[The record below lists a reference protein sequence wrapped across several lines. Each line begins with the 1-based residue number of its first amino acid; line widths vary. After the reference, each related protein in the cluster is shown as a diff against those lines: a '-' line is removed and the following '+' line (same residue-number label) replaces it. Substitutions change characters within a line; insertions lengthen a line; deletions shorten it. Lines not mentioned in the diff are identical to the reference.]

1 MLTHIT
7 TRDRCIGQGNPS
19 GVCPGDTHKNIT
31 GRYSRPDSLNSGLSR
46 KSDISHIRQIR
57 HKGPSV
63 QISTAEENLPI
74 IIKIS
79 TPATRSACNQ
89 KSCISKLFPL
99 SPTST
104 TPNFVKRPLSPLF
117 EQIKLTRYQAT
128 KTIDTPCLSIKE
140 VSDTSLDIQR
150 RTNNR
155 KRRQSFRG
163 ELQESGTQT
172 LRLQS
177 IFHTFQLITKEPGI
191 NFTSRNKRS
200 TTLVKRQRDT
210 SNSRISY
217 GCPCRNQDRAS
228 RNDRRSCPDPF
239 LCDCTPC
246 RVQLPRNRSQV
257 DWRGPRDAAV
267 PVFRIRGRCPSV
279 DNPKQP
285 TQRDPGP
292 VHFFTFRSRS

>member
-1 MLTHIT
+1 MQFGCTVGETQFTDTFPGFVNGLPPVVTDLRHFA
-7 TRDRCIGQGNPS
+7 CGNPGDGAILPQFRPRPAR
-19 GVCPGDTHKNIT
+19 GVAAAHFRQETE
-31 GRYSRPDSLNSGLSR
+31 PDFFPRLR
-46 KSDISHIRQIR
+46 KSVYPGKARFVSLTSPILPCDLSDQCCFSTLSQQLDGALP
-57 HKGPSV
+57 GPGQQLDV
-63 QISTAEENLPI
+63 
-74 IIKIS
+74 
-79 TPATRSACNQ
+79 
-89 KSCISKLFPL
+89 F
-99 SPTST
+99 
-104 TPNFVKRPLSPLF
+104 
-117 EQIKLTRYQAT
+117 
-128 KTIDTPCLSIKE
+128 CLSIKE